1 MICSVFLLINTSVRE
16 EIVLTLFKGDFVAQ
30 KNYAVPNRELL
41 VTIENFLQANT
52 LGVQD
57 VEGIATVVGVGSFT
71 STRIATTV
79 VNTWTYSKNI
89 PILAVQTEEMA
100 DLVSLEKKF
109 LQTSPGIFISAT
121 YSGEPNIGKGK

>member
-1 MICSVFLLINTSVRE
+1 MRE

-30 KNYAVPNRELL
+30 KNYTVPNRELL

-89 PILAVQTEEMA
+89 PILGVTLSEAA
-100 DLVSLEKKF
+100 DLVTLEQKLTKIE
-109 LQTSPGIFISAT
+109 PGIYISAT
-121 YSGEPNIGKGK
+121 YSGEANIGKAN